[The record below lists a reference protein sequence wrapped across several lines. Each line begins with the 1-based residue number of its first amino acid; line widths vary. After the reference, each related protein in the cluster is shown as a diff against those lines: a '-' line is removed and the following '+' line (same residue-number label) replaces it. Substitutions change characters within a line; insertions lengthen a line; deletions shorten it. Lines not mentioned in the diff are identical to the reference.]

1 MEHAVSGSVSGVLSI
16 SLTYPLVTLSTI
28 LQARKAIKNADTP
41 AKQQTIL
48 NQLLQL
54 YEKGDLYNGL
64 SSCISGIAATNFVY
78 YYFFET
84 LSKIRLNQTKKKNLT
99 FVESTTIGFI
109 AGSITATVTN
119 PIWTANTRLI
129 TESKTS
135 GVNKTLVGIIKE
147 IIEEDGFKALFK
159 GLKPAL
165 ILVLN
170 PVIQYSIFEQM
181 KNAIYDSRDDIT
193 PKMSFVLG
201 ALSKIVATVLTYPT
215 ITIKTQSHLQKDQSM
230 WNMIEKIVKEDGFLG
245 LFKGLKPKIIQSVL
259 TSAFLFYFK
268 QKILNVL
275 KMLIKLNRKQKIKM
289 H

>member
-1 MEHAVSGSVSGVLSI
+1 MEHAVSGSVSGVISI

-28 LQARKAIKNADTP
+28 LQARKAIKNADTLE
-41 AKQQTIL
+41 KKQTIVH
-48 NQLLQL
+48 QIAQL
-54 YEKGDLYNGL
+54 YEKGELYNGL

-84 LSKIRLNQTKKKNLT
+84 LSKIRLNRTKRKNLT
-99 FVESTTIGFI
+99 FVESTAIGFI
-109 AGSITATVTN
+109 AGSITAIATN

-129 TESKTS
+129 TSSSKDQ
-135 GVNKTLVGIIKE
+135 TLIGTIKE
-147 IIEEDGFKALFK
+147 IIRDDGVMALFK

-181 KNAIYDSRDDIT
+181 KNLIYVSREDIT
-193 PKMSFVLG
+193 PRMSFVLG
-201 ALSKIVATVLTYPT
+201 AVSKIIATVLTYPT
-215 ITIKTQSHLQKDQSM
+215 ITVKTQSHLQKDQSVIGM
-230 WNMIEKIVKEDGFLG
+230 LRKIIEEDGLLG

-268 QKILNVL
+268 QKIMDVL
-275 KMLIKLNRKQKIKM
+275 KILLKIKRRQNIKM
-289 H
+289 D

>member
-1 MEHAVSGSVSGVLSI
+1 MEHAVSGSVSGVISI

-28 LQARKAIKNADTP
+28 LQARKAIKNADTIE
-41 AKQQTIL
+41 KKQTIIH
-48 NQLLQL
+48 QIGQL
-54 YEKGDLYNGL
+54 YEKGELYNGL

-84 LSKIRLNQTKKKNLT
+84 LSKIRLNRTKRKNLT
-99 FVESTTIGFI
+99 FSESTVIGFI
-109 AGSITATVTN
+109 SGSITATVTN
-119 PIWTANTRLI
+119 PIWTANTKLI
-129 TESKTS
+129 TSSSKDQ
-135 GVNKTLVGIIKE
+135 TLIGTIRE
-147 IIEEDGFKALFK
+147 IIHEDGVMALFK

-181 KNAIYDSRDDIT
+181 KNLIYVSREDIT

-201 ALSKIVATVLTYPT
+201 ALSKIIATVLTYPT
-215 ITIKTQSHLQKDQSM
+215 ITIKTQSHLQKDQSVIGM
-230 WNMIEKIVKEDGFLG
+230 LKNIVKEDGILG

-268 QKILNVL
+268 QKIMDVL
-275 KMLIKLNRKQKIKM
+275 KMLLKIKRRQTLKM
-289 H
+289 D

>member
-147 IIEEDGFKALFK
+147 IIKEDGFKALFK

>member
-1 MEHAVSGSVSGVLSI
+1 MEHAVSGSVSGVISI

-28 LQARKAIKNADTP
+28 LQARKAIKNADTLE
-41 AKQQTIL
+41 KKQTIVH
-48 NQLLQL
+48 QIAQL
-54 YEKGDLYNGL
+54 YEKGELYNGL

-84 LSKIRLNQTKKKNLT
+84 LSKIRLNRTKRKSLT
-99 FVESTTIGFI
+99 FVESTAIGFI
-109 AGSITATVTN
+109 AGSITAIATN

-129 TESKTS
+129 TSSSKDQ
-135 GVNKTLVGIIKE
+135 TLIGTIKE
-147 IIEEDGFKALFK
+147 IIRDDGVMALFK

-181 KNAIYDSRDDIT
+181 KNLIYVSREDIT
-193 PKMSFVLG
+193 PRMSFVLG
-201 ALSKIVATVLTYPT
+201 AVSKIIATVLTYPT
-215 ITIKTQSHLQKDQSM
+215 ITVKTQSHLQKDQSVIGM
-230 WNMIEKIVKEDGFLG
+230 LRKIIEEDGFLG

-268 QKILNVL
+268 QKIMDVL
-275 KMLIKLNRKQKIKM
+275 KILLKIKRRQNIKM
-289 H
+289 D

>member
-1 MEHAVSGSVSGVLSI
+1 MEHAVSGSVSGVISI

-28 LQARKAIKNADTP
+28 LQARKAIKNADTLE
-41 AKQQTIL
+41 KKQTIVH
-48 NQLLQL
+48 QIAQL
-54 YEKGDLYNGL
+54 YEKGELYNGL

-84 LSKIRLNQTKKKNLT
+84 LSKIRLNRTKRKNLT
-99 FVESTTIGFI
+99 FVESTAIGFI
-109 AGSITATVTN
+109 AGSITAIATN

-129 TESKTS
+129 TSSSKDQ
-135 GVNKTLVGIIKE
+135 TLIGTIKE
-147 IIEEDGFKALFK
+147 IIRDDGVMALFK

-181 KNAIYDSRDDIT
+181 KNLIYVSREDIT
-193 PKMSFVLG
+193 PRMSFVLG
-201 ALSKIVATVLTYPT
+201 AVSKIIATVLTYPT
-215 ITIKTQSHLQKDQSM
+215 ITVKTQSHLQKDQSVIGM
-230 WNMIEKIVKEDGFLG
+230 LRKIIEEDGFLG

-268 QKILNVL
+268 QKIMDVL
-275 KMLIKLNRKQKIKM
+275 KILLKIKRRQNIKM
-289 H
+289 D

>member
-1 MEHAVSGSVSGVLSI
+1 MEHAVSGSVSGVISI

-28 LQARKAIKNADTP
+28 LQARKAIKNADTLE
-41 AKQQTIL
+41 KKQTIVH
-48 NQLLQL
+48 QIAQL
-54 YEKGDLYNGL
+54 YEKGELYNGL

-84 LSKIRLNQTKKKNLT
+84 LSKIRLNRIKRKNLT
-99 FVESTTIGFI
+99 FVESTAIGFI
-109 AGSITATVTN
+109 AGSITAIATN

-129 TESKTS
+129 TSLSKDQ
-135 GVNKTLVGIIKE
+135 TLIGTIKE
-147 IIEEDGFKALFK
+147 IIRGDGVMALFK

-181 KNAIYDSRDDIT
+181 KNLIYVSREDIT
-193 PKMSFVLG
+193 PRMSFVLG
-201 ALSKIVATVLTYPT
+201 AVSKIIATVLTYPT
-215 ITIKTQSHLQKDQSM
+215 ITVKTQSHLQKDQSVIGM
-230 WNMIEKIVKEDGFLG
+230 LRKIIEEDGLLG

-268 QKILNVL
+268 QKIMDVL
-275 KMLIKLNRKQKIKM
+275 KILLKIKRRQNIKM
-289 H
+289 D

>member
-1 MEHAVSGSVSGVLSI
+1 M
-16 SLTYPLVTLSTI
+16 
-28 LQARKAIKNADTP
+28 
-41 AKQQTIL
+41 
-48 NQLLQL
+48 
-54 YEKGDLYNGL
+54 
-64 SSCISGIAATNFVY
+64 
-78 YYFFET
+78 
-84 LSKIRLNQTKKKNLT
+84 SKIRLNQTKKKNLT

>member
-1 MEHAVSGSVSGVLSI
+1 MEHAVSGSVSGVISI

-28 LQARKAIKNADTP
+28 LQARKAIKNADTLE
-41 AKQQTIL
+41 KKQTIVH
-48 NQLLQL
+48 QIAQL
-54 YEKGDLYNGL
+54 YEKGELYNGL

-84 LSKIRLNQTKKKNLT
+84 LSKIRLNRTKRKNLT
-99 FVESTTIGFI
+99 FVESTAIGFI
-109 AGSITATVTN
+109 AGSITAIATN

-129 TESKTS
+129 TSSSKDQ
-135 GVNKTLVGIIKE
+135 TLIGTIKE
-147 IIEEDGFKALFK
+147 IIRDDGVMALFK

-181 KNAIYDSRDDIT
+181 KNLIYVSREDIT
-193 PKMSFVLG
+193 PRMSFFLG
-201 ALSKIVATVLTYPT
+201 AVSKIIATVLTYPT
-215 ITIKTQSHLQKDQSM
+215 ITVKTQSHLQKDQSVIGM
-230 WNMIEKIVKEDGFLG
+230 LRKIIEEDGFLG

-268 QKILNVL
+268 QKIMDVL
-275 KMLIKLNRKQKIKM
+275 KILLKIKRRQNIKM
-289 H
+289 D

>member
-28 LQARKAIKNADTP
+28 LQARNAIKNADTP

>member
-64 SSCISGIAATNFVY
+64 SSCISGIAATNFVS